1 MFEFSLKSIQYMEK
15 EIFFDEMTARE
26 VAERLALI
34 ERLDRE
40 RREQVAIVNAITLTL
55 ARWSGC
61 APTDVV
67 RLNAGG
73 TGVLFGPPSLPIEA
87 AGGDGEAGEPGEG
100 EVVNPNLP
108 RMENPPPPP
117 PKRPDVV
124 DEPSFAKASAGKK

>member
-1 MFEFSLKSIQYMEK
+1 
-15 EIFFDEMTARE
+15 MTARE
-26 VAERLALI
+26 VTERLALI

-40 RREQVAIVNAITLTL
+40 RREQIGIVNAITLTL

-73 TGVLFGPPSLPIEA
+73 TGVLFGPAEVAASLPIEA
-87 AGGDGEAGEPGEG
+87 AGEAGEPGEG
-100 EVVNPNLP
+100 EVVNPNIP

-117 PKRPDVV
+117 PKVR
-124 DEPSFAKASAGKK
+124 ELKEGFGKK

>member
-26 VAERLALI
+26 VTERLALI

-40 RREQVAIVNAITLTL
+40 RREQIGIVNAITLTL

-67 RLNAGG
+67 RLNAGA
-73 TGVLFGPPSLPIEA
+73 TGVLIQPAIIPPAEV
-87 AGGDGEAGEPGEG
+87 GVEVEPGEG
-100 EVVNPNLP
+100 G
-108 RMENPPPPP
+108 
-117 PKRPDVV
+117 DG
-124 DEPSFAKASAGKK
+124 DELVPAKASAGKK